1 MPLNPERN
9 RPEPQRSLVGFLVGD
24 VHYAVDIARVREIV
38 NPIEITVL
46 PHTPPEVAGV
56 AAHREFVVP
65 VILLRTR
72 FGLPEVEATRST
84 KWILVDAG
92 THRVGLVVD
101 AVTEVFRVTGDL
113 RPAPPVGGDGDLRGI
128 AGVVTHGDRLTF
140 VLDVERFIELALAL
154 AAAGALPEAS

>member
-1 MPLNPERN
+1 MAVNAERN
-9 RPEPQRSLVGFLVGD
+9 RPDPQRSLVGFMVGD
-24 VHYAVDIARVREIV
+24 VHYAIDIARVREIV
-38 NPIEITVL
+38 NPIDITAL

-56 AAHREFVVP
+56 AAHRDLVVP
-65 VILLRTR
+65 VVLLRTR
-72 FGLPEVEATRST
+72 FGLPEIESTRTT

-101 AVTEVFRVTGDL
+101 AVTEVFRTTGEF

-128 AGVVTHGDRLTF
+128 AGVVSHGDRLTF

-154 AAAGALPEAS
+154 ARTGALPEAS